1 MWTNNSYLLVSELK
15 VQIFQAHTNELTLC
29 TIILTSSLSETWS
42 SSTLLTKWRPEGS
55 SEIATKKI
63 AAKNC
68 FWRVWQVE
76 QQQKKHHTWTHQNS
90 NKLSNSF
97 WVLQVLILQ
106 VITDRLT
113 FKHQEEL
120 FSCLHILKMKALK
133 YRSF

>member
-29 TIILTSSLSETWS
+29 TIILTSSLSETWL

-76 QQQKKHHTWTHQNS
+76 QQQKKTHLNTPKQQQTWQFLLNS
-90 NKLSNSF
+90 ASADSTGDN
-97 WVLQVLILQ
+97 W
-106 VITDRLT
+106 
-113 FKHQEEL
+113 
-120 FSCLHILKMKALK
+120 
-133 YRSF
+133 